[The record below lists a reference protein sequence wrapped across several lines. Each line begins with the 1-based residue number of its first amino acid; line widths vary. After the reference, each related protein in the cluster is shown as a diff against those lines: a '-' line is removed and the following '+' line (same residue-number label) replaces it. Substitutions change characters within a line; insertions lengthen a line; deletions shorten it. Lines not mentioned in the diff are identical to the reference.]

1 MVARSGARR
10 SAWHLHPSVV
20 LACTRVSPNRS
31 RPSPEAVAPGRHAAC
46 EGEARHAYIVTC
58 RLTAG
63 RWRAESSE
71 RTDARCCGQRP
82 GCGPG
87 AARCCQV
94 LPGAAGPVLP
104 GAAGCDRTAG
114 PVAPAGVAAASGDML
129 GLVHKLI
136 HIQDM
141 FFGIVAEEQR
151 VRALQATGCGGQVS
165 SLPGPL
171 SLTSVP
177 VLFLHV
183 KQRGALISVTA
194 VTRPGSAEPERA
206 CRAAPSRR
214 TRRRRPQEQR
224 PPWSGAQ
231 TPAWS
236 GARTPPTRAR

>member
-1 MVARSGARR
+1 VVARSGARR

-94 LPGAAGPVLP
+94 LPGAARCCGPSAARCCGLRPDCGPGRARWGRRRVWRHAWACAQAHPHTGHVLWHRGG
-104 GAAGCDRTAG
+104 GAACTSSAG
-114 PVAPAGVAAASGDML
+114 HRLRWAGQL
-129 GLVHKLI
+129 
-136 HIQDM
+136 
-141 FFGIVAEEQR
+141 
-151 VRALQATGCGGQVS
+151 
-165 SLPGPL
+165 
-171 SLTSVP
+171 
-177 VLFLHV
+177 
-183 KQRGALISVTA
+183 
-194 VTRPGSAEPERA
+194 
-206 CRAAPSRR
+206 
-214 TRRRRPQEQR
+214 
-224 PPWSGAQ
+224 
-231 TPAWS
+231 PAWALEPDKCACAFLTREA
-236 GARTPPTRAR
+236 ARCSDFRNSCDPAWEC